1 MRLVDLI
8 DSKYDRYTSSR
19 SMVDRFDCLWHDIIV
34 GSHNDNR
41 DIRHLGTTG
50 THGGKSLM
58 ARRIQE
64 RDTTPALQLH
74 VVSTD
79 VLRDTSCLT
88 GNYVCITD
96 VIQQRGLTMVNVS
109 HHSHDRRTRHPVFF
123 VVVFFVG
130 LDGFHHFG
138 TYIFGL
144 ETEFFSYDIN
154 CFRIQTL
161 VNGNHDTDTHTSTD
175 NLRHRNVHHVGKV
188 IGSHKLRQLQHLAFH
203 FFLFH
208 QFVFTLLD
216 GIAFVATV
224 LGTFIILISLVGQT
238 GQGFL
243 YLLLYIFLAD
253 FRLYRLA

>member
-1 MRLVDLI
+1 MVYVTHHRYNRSARFQIFLI
-8 DSKYDRYTSSR
+8 ILFLYDG
-19 SMVDRFDCLWHDIIV
+19 L
-34 GSHNDNR
+34 
-41 DIRHLGTTG
+41 RHFC
-50 THGGKSLM
+50 
-58 ARRIQE
+58 A
-64 RDTTPALQLH
+64 
-74 VVSTD
+74 
-79 VLRDTSCLT
+79 
-88 GNYVCITD
+88 
-96 VIQQRGLTMVNVS
+96 
-109 HHSHDRRTRHPVFF
+109 
-123 VVVFFVG
+123 
-130 LDGFHHFG
+130 
-138 TYIFGL
+138 YIFCLEAEFLSHQVDGL
-144 ETEFFSYDIN
+144 G
-154 CFRIQTL
+154 IQTL

-253 FRLYRLA
+253 FRLHRLA